1 MSDTECQLREL
12 QTALA
17 AKDAMILAIA
27 DRLAIC
33 SALLSRWAERPEFR
47 RPAWHNDAVTEP
59 KNEPLTGENDASE
72 VPTHPRPDR
81 PTGAVRRVD
90 HGGRDGRRGEGDCPI

>member
-47 RPAWHNDAVTEP
+47 RLARHNDAKTTD
-59 KNEPLTGENDASE
+59 KATS
-72 VPTHPRPDR
+72 RP
-81 PTGAVRRVD
+81 
-90 HGGRDGRRGEGDCPI
+90 RGEADCEI

>member
-47 RPAWHNDAVTEP
+47 RPARHKDVKTTLDYYTDESMAD
-59 KNEPLTGENDASE
+59 L
-72 VPTHPRPDR
+72 
-81 PTGAVRRVD
+81 GAIAD
-90 HGGRDGRRGEGDCPI
+90 KL